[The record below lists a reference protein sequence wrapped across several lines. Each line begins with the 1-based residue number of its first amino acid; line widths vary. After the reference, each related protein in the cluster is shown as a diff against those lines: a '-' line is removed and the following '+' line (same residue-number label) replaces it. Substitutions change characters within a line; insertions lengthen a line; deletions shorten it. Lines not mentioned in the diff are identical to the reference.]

1 MNYEYVC
8 VKKPKKESKSE
19 VYKTKS
25 HHSLVYQSFKTNCGL
40 KTHQILHYPNF
51 KVFFLSLMKKNA
63 IDHQN
68 NEKKNIKRK
77 KSQCFSKK
85 TFHVCV
91 PKISRKNMCKSRKY
105 GVTRIY
111 VYVVC
116 NFGFYAVPPHM

>member
-25 HHSLVYQSFKTNCGL
+25 HHSLVYQSFKTNSGL

-68 NEKKNIKRK
+68 NEKKKHNEKNLSVLEK
-77 KSQCFSKK
+77 KKK

-91 PKISRKNMCKSRKY
+91 PKISRKN
-105 GVTRIY
+105 V
-111 VYVVC
+111 
-116 NFGFYAVPPHM
+116 